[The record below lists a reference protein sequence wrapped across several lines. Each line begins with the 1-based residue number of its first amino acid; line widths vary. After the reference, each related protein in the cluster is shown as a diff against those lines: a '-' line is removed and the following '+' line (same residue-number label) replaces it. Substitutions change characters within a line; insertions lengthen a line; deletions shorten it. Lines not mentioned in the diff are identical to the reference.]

1 MSVRTKPLLIT
12 LVILLVGVG
21 GVALGRTWGQHSVV
35 TTSTTT
41 STTTSVPVAPSDAIW
56 PFASSNARFT
66 DPISASFAFAR
77 DYLGFASPVVSTV
90 WGSVNGTANVAV
102 RPAPNGMVTT
112 VALERSRS
120 TATWWVVGASTPT
133 IVVTTPTRNESIT
146 NPVTVSWPMTA
157 TDACCS
163 VTVTSSPSPPAQFQ
177 DGSLTP
183 LARATVMGGGSA
195 MGPFNGT
202 IHFATP
208 TASSG
213 SVMFREQSAKDGSY
227 VAATVVRVG
236 F

>member
-146 NPVTVSWPMTA
+146 NPVTVSGRSLA
-157 TDACCS
+157 YEAVINVD
-163 VTVTSSPSPPAQFQ
+163 VRQ